1 MTTTTTLAT
10 QVLVIG
16 GGSTG
21 LGIARDL
28 AKRGLR
34 VTLAEEGDLRS
45 GTSGRYHGLLHSGG
59 RYAVKDTE
67 TARECIDENRALR
80 KLMPHA
86 IEDTGGLFVTTPADP
101 PEYADVWRDACRA
114 AGIPVEEI
122 TLDQA
127 RRREPALHPRISRAF
142 LVPDASCDSF
152 DALVSVALAAEADG
166 ATILTYHSVVGL
178 LVEGDRVTG
187 ARAKDHR
194 GGGELTIRAGF
205 VVNATGPWAGR
216 VAALAGIHVPM
227 KNSRGALVALNFRWV
242 NTVVNRLRPPGD
254 GDIMVPVGTICALG
268 TTSVPTDDPYD
279 VRIEPWEVSRILEE
293 AGHMAPGIEKTRALR
308 AWAGVRPIYDP
319 GTEDM
324 GRAAKRT
331 FSVLDHEA
339 RDGIAGMVSVVGG
352 KLTTYRY
359 MAEKAG
365 DIVCAKL
372 GISVPCSTRDEVLPP
387 PAAAAHGRHVA

>member
-1 MTTTTTLAT
+1 MTITTRAT

-59 RYAVKDTE
+59 RYAVKDAE
-67 TARECIDENRALR
+67 TARECIEENMILR

-86 IEDTGGLFVTTPADP
+86 IEETGGMFVSTPADP
-101 PEYADVWRDACRA
+101 PEYADVWCEACHA
-114 AGIPVEEI
+114 AGIPAEEI

-127 RRREPALHPRISRAF
+127 LKREPALNPRISRVF
-142 LVPDASCDSF
+142 LVPDAACDSF
-152 DALVSVALAAEADG
+152 DALVSVALAAEYDG
-166 ATILTYHSVVGL
+166 ATILTYHSVVDL
-178 LVEGDRVTG
+178 LVEDGRVVG
-187 ARAKDHR
+187 ARVQDHR
-194 GGGELTIRAGF
+194 GSGEFIIRAEF

-216 VAALAGIHVPM
+216 VAALAGLKVAM

-242 NTVVNRLRPPGD
+242 NTVINRLRPPDD

-268 TTSVPTDDPYD
+268 TTSVPTDDLYD
-279 VRIEPWEVSRILEE
+279 VRIEPWEVSCILEE
-293 AGHMAPGIEKTRALR
+293 ADQMAPGVERTRALR

-319 GTEDM
+319 GSEEA
-324 GRAAKRT
+324 GRGAKRT
-331 FSVLDHEA
+331 FSVLDHET
-339 RDGIAGMVSVVGG
+339 RDGVAGMVSVVGG

-359 MAEKAG
+359 MAEQTS

-372 GISVPCSTRDEVLPP
+372 GIDVPCTTKDEVLPP
-387 PAAAAHGRHVA
+387 HTEKLREP